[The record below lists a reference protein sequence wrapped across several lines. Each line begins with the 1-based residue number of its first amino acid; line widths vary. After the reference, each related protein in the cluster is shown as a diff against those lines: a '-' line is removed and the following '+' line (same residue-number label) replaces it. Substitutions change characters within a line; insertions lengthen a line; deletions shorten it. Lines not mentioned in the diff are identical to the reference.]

1 MANKMSLIDAAMEV
15 KNLARQGYQDMLRKL
30 DLDLPTIYGTVQHR
44 RKRVEK
50 NNRGRDTRKHL
61 HGIKK

>member
-30 DLDLPTIYGTVQHR
+30 DLDLPTIYGTV
-44 RKRVEK
+44 
-50 NNRGRDTRKHL
+50 
-61 HGIKK
+61 